1 MDGEDG
7 AGEKDG
13 SDDCERG
20 ITVCTRGVCGER
32 VVVVFGGGMV
42 VGKVYEWGCLGGC
55 GSVGSVGGGEIGEE
69 GGALAGGRWG
79 GRRWKI
85 LSGSV

>member
-42 VGKVYEWGCLGGC
+42 VGEVYERGCFGGC
-55 GSVGSVGGGEIGEE
+55 WSFGGVGGREIGEE
-69 GGALAGGRWG
+69 RVALAGWRWG